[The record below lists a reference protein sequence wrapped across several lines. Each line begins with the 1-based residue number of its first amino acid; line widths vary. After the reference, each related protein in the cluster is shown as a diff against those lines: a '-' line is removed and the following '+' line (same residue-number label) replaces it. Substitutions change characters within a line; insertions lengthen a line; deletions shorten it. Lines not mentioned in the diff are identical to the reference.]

1 MIVPLLIEAVK
12 EQQSEINNLKEEI
25 LQLSEKI

>member
-12 EQQSEINNLKEEI
+12 EQQSEINNLKEDI